1 MFCRKKIAITVATVV
16 LVAFSMSVA
25 PVVAA
30 DGPEPA
36 APKAKPTAKPDQKA
50 EAKPAAQSP
59 LAQLPVVQ
67 LIGQLINA
75 KDAHKALLEK
85 LSEAMRVALNM
96 LSGNQANLLSGNAP
110 KLLSENSPAL
120 LSGNSPKLL
129 SENETPIL
137 SGNRVE
143 AKQLSENNTHL
154 LSGNTSKLLSD
165 NKTPVLSG
173 NKISLFSDIKVE
185 INMENIGNNN
195 RQGGPAANGRGPAG
209 QAANPGAPRGTNAS
223 VPGTFLPNIQ
233 PNQPAGMTI
242 VPNNP
247 PTPVPGGPRPPQG
260 PANPAPTAGPR
271 GDGPQPPANI
281 PPQRL
286 ERLRQR
292 FQQMDTNNDGVLTFD
307 EFLRAQ
313 EQPQ

>member
-1 MFCRKKIAITVATVV
+1 MFCRKKIAIAVATVV
-16 LVAFSMSVA
+16 LVAFSISVA

-30 DGPEPA
+30 DGPDPA
-36 APKAKPTAKPDQKA
+36 APKAKPAAKPDQKA

-59 LAQLPVVQ
+59 LAQLPVVK

-85 LSEAMRVALNM
+85 LSEAMRVALNL

-110 KLLSENSPAL
+110 KLFSENSPAL
-120 LSGNSPKLL
+120 LSGNSPKVL

-143 AKQLSENNTHL
+143 AKQLSENDTHL

-165 NKTPVLSG
+165 NKTPMLSG

-195 RQGGPAANGRGPAG
+195 RQGGPAVNPGAPAR
-209 QAANPGAPRGTNAS
+209 QAANPGAQRGVA
-223 VPGTFLPNIQ
+223 PGTFVPNPQ
-233 PNQPAGMTI
+233 PGQPAGMTI

-247 PTPVPGGPRPPQG
+247 PVPAPGGPRPPQG
-260 PANPAPTAGPR
+260 PAGPGPAAGVR

-281 PPQRL
+281 PPQRI